1 MQAEH
6 QRNGSV
12 SHMTTADQPKVT
24 TFRVDADVLARLDAY
39 AAQTR
44 RSRNSAVNYLL
55 QVGLD
60 AEEARNLPE
69 RPDR

>member
-1 MQAEH
+1 
-6 QRNGSV
+6 
-12 SHMTTADQPKVT
+12 MTTADQPKVT
-24 TFRVDADVLARLDAY
+24 TFRIDADVLARLDAY

-60 AEEARNLPE
+60 AEDARNLPE

>member
-1 MQAEH
+1 
-6 QRNGSV
+6 
-12 SHMTTADQPKVT
+12 MTTADQPKVT

-60 AEEARNLPE
+60 AEDARNLPE
-69 RPDR
+69 RPD

>member
-1 MQAEH
+1 
-6 QRNGSV
+6 
-12 SHMTTADQPKVT
+12 MTTADQPKVT
-24 TFRVDADVLARLDAY
+24 TFRVDADVLARLDTY

-60 AEEARNLPE
+60 AEDARNLPE

>member
-1 MQAEH
+1 
-6 QRNGSV
+6 
-12 SHMTTADQPKVT
+12 MTTDQPQPKVT

-39 AAQTR
+39 AARTR

-60 AEEARNLPE
+60 HEADRNLPE
-69 RPDR
+69 GPQQ